1 MFSLVLASALIGSG
15 DFAADIRNAED
26 FIQLKAEV
34 TQLKAE
40 VAELKARCKCGATQS
55 ARPIDV
61 GGNQVAFN
69 FDVPSSD
76 TRTVCS
82 GGKCSTTSRMVVHS
96 TPVQVSSYGVV
107 SGGCSAGSCSQTFG
121 VPTQTFGVDE
131 QTFGVRH
138 FKQRMKCKGCK

>member
-40 VAELKARCKCGATQS
+40 VAELKARCKCSATQS
-55 ARPIDV
+55 IDV
-61 GGNQVAFN
+61 RGNPVTFN
-69 FDVPSSD
+69 SDVPASD

-131 QTFGVRH
+131 QTFVVRR